1 MNRKC
6 FRDLYVINITDL
18 THQHKMIILV
28 VAMPPIVTFSMCI
41 IMDRS
46 WRLDIPH
53 FINSTLV
60 AAYCDHQIRA
70 FEECSCEFMRSHR
83 RCLHQSSCFLHHGLY
98 VSLNNAAW
106 MLTAGSRQTCWYQQM
121 ISLMHF
127 LGSVSCSGVQ
137 ISQQT
142 ASSSMVS
149 FHFRSSATSVQRS
162 SAAVSLGIHMIKTSP
177 KDRIRYVLDDRDQVV
192 DMRRKN
198 GLTCF

>member
-106 MLTAGSRQTCWYQQM
+106 MLTAGSRQTCWYQQVC
-121 ISLMHF
+121 LDP
-127 LGSVSCSGVQ
+127 
-137 ISQQT
+137 
-142 ASSSMVS
+142 
-149 FHFRSSATSVQRS
+149 
-162 SAAVSLGIHMIKTSP
+162 AVSIQAALLRDTYKP
-177 KDRIRYVLDDRDQVV
+177 WWRKQLDWWRH
-192 DMRRKN
+192 RR
-198 GLTCF
+198 